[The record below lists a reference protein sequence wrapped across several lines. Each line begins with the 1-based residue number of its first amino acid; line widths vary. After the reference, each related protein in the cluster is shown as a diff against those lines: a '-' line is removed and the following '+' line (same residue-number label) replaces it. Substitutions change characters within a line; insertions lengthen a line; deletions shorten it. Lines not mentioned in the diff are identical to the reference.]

1 MVYTLDIRPRR
12 QVTLPKDA
20 LKKLDLEVGDSLE
33 MKLVGKKA
41 TLVPKKQIALDA
53 FRELQRIF
61 KASKVPLKEILGDI
75 ERDRRQ
81 AARNAQR

>member
-1 MVYTLDIRPRR
+1 MIYTLDIRPRR

-53 FRELQRIF
+53 FREIQRIF
-61 KASKVPLKEILGDI
+61 KASKTPLKEILNDI